1 MSETIRIAGYLKLF
15 WVVQNSYFKDDDF
28 TDDPIKPYLKPYYLV
43 TVFNQSQYYYMLL
56 SQNKVTLND
65 NPVFSTPVE
74 KTYVETRIDYQVN

>member
-43 TVFNQSQYYYMLL
+43 TVFNQS
-56 SQNKVTLND
+56 
-65 NPVFSTPVE
+65 
-74 KTYVETRIDYQVN
+74 